1 MPKIDIFKNESEP
14 VHIPSGE
21 TIFLEG
27 QPGDFLYAIVAG
39 EVEIKKGDKVLA
51 LLGEGEIFGEMAIL
65 DNSPRSASAIAKTD
79 CKVVRVNQDRFLKLL
94 IGTPFFAVE
103 VMRVMS
109 ERLRRNIES

>member
-1 MPKIDIFKNESEP
+1 M
-14 VHIPSGE
+14 
-21 TIFLEG
+21 
-27 QPGDFLYAIVAG
+27 
-39 EVEIKKGDKVLA
+39 EIRKGDKVLA

-65 DNSPRSASAIAKTD
+65 DNSPRSASAIAQTD

-103 VMRVMS
+103 VMQVMA